1 LKHVNLNL
9 RHRVRNG
16 FAQTRLKGKELG
28 PSTEVHSSLPDEES
42 GTARFDRIFHEVR
55 DRICLLAYPPGTVL
69 SEAVL
74 AKEFGVSRTP
84 IRRVFHKL
92 EFMGLVHIRNGVG
105 TIVTDIDLKTFKET
119 YDLRKRL
126 AELMGELSAVEIR
139 PDHVTRIEGLLTKA
153 TKLEPQRGDFDGLAQ
168 ISNDL
173 QQLLSDLTGNTPL
186 REIIELLYYRV
197 ARIWFT
203 FLPQFGW
210 DDAIANQIRELR
222 DIRTAMVNGDTRGV
236 GQYRSIELQRMLTL
250 LGRLLVDG

>member
-1 LKHVNLNL
+1 MTVSRESRTL
-9 RHRVRNG
+9 
-16 FAQTRLKGKELG
+16 
-28 PSTEVHSSLPDEES
+28 SPDEES
-42 GTARFDRIFHEVR
+42 GTERFDRIFHEVR
-55 DRICLLAYPPGTVL
+55 DRICLLTYPPGTVL
-69 SEAVL
+69 SEVAL

-92 EFMGLVHIRNGVG
+92 EFMGLVNIRNGVG

-126 AELMGELSAVEIR
+126 AELMGELSAAEITSEHILRVEKILSTAL
-139 PDHVTRIEGLLTKA
+139 D
-153 TKLEPQRGDFDGLAQ
+153 LESQRGDFDGLAQ
-168 ISNDL
+168 INNDL
-173 QQLLSDLTGNTPL
+173 QCLLSDLTGNTPL

-222 DIRTAMVNGDTRGV
+222 EIRTAMINGDIRGI

-250 LGRLLVDG
+250 LGRLLVEA